1 METLHNNKLQHYF
14 FLILFLMVA
23 GIMLFIF
30 KPFIAPLVL
39 AISFAVVFHPLYTY
53 FLRRWKGRKTL
64 ASLSTLL
71 VIIILVLLPVAV
83 LGSLLFSEAAG
94 LYDSIAVRGGG
105 AGVFTNQISN
115 LESYLQGFF
124 PELTLD
130 IASYAQAG
138 LQWIVG
144 NFGAVFTRF
153 LTVGLDLF
161 IMLVALFYLFK
172 DGDSLRKHYIE
183 LSPLVNEYDEQI
195 FKKLAVAINS
205 VIKGS
210 LVIAIIQGVLA
221 GLGMLIFG
229 VPSPI
234 IWGSTAM
241 IAGLIP
247 GIGTAL
253 VIIPAVL
260 YLVFTGSSGAAIGLA
275 IWGVVVVGLVDNFL
289 SPNLINRGIKIH
301 PMLILI
307 SVLGGI
313 ILFGPIGFL
322 LGPLVLALFFALLD
336 IYPLM
341 LK

>member
-14 FLILFLMVA
+14 FLILFLIVA
-23 GIMLFIF
+23 GVMLFIF

-39 AISFAVVFHPLYTY
+39 AISFAVVFHPLYAY
-53 FLRRWKGRKTL
+53 FLRRFKGRKTL
-64 ASLSTLL
+64 SSLSAVL
-71 VIIILVLLPVAV
+71 VIIILVLLPLAV
-83 LGSLLFSEAAG
+83 LGSLLFTEAVG
-94 LYDSIAVRGGG
+94 LYDSIALRGGG
-105 AGVFTNQISN
+105 AGVFTTLISN
-115 LESYLQGFF
+115 LEGYLQGFF
-124 PELTLD
+124 PELNLD

-172 DGDSLRKHYIE
+172 DGDTLRKHYIE

-260 YLVFTGSSGAAIGLA
+260 YLVFTGSTAAAIGLA

-289 SPNLINRGIKIH
+289 APNLINRGIKIH

-341 LK
+341 VK

>member
-14 FLILFLMVA
+14 FLILFLIVA

-39 AISFAVVFHPLYTY
+39 AISFAVVFYPLYAY
-53 FLRRWKGRKTL
+53 FLRRLKGRKTI
-64 ASLSTLL
+64 ASLCTLL
-71 VIIILVLLPVAV
+71 VIIILVLLPLAI
-83 LGSLLFSEAAG
+83 LGSLLFSEAVG
-94 LYDSIAVRGGG
+94 LYDSITERGGG
-105 AGVFTNQISN
+105 AGVFTTLISN
-115 LESYLQGFF
+115 LESFLQGFF

-172 DGDSLRKHYIE
+172 DGDTLRKHYIE

-195 FKKLAVAINS
+195 FKKLAIAINS

-210 LVIAIIQGVLA
+210 LVIAVIQGVLA

-260 YLVFTGSSGAAIGLA
+260 YLVFTGSAGAAIGLA

-289 SPNLINRGIKIH
+289 APNLINRGIKIH

-341 LK
+341 VK